1 MTERDALWWEVQG
14 RIARTPELLDQLWKY
29 LLGTEDFAT
38 AALDAL
44 EEAAY
49 AECPE
54 CGGLGSGDDDGEDP
68 HTTAAEKAL
77 ARYGQGEPAARVLV
91 DLLEEI
97 LGAKPLADIA
107 RVRLSA
113 QCEALRSRIEKQNAE
128 LSKLTGRIDKNV
140 QELAALEAE
149 LAALAPP
156 SAKVPASKG

>member
-1 MTERDALWWEVQG
+1 M
-14 RIARTPELLDQLWKY
+14 
-29 LLGTEDFAT
+29 
-38 AALDAL
+38 
-44 EEAAY
+44 
-49 AECPE
+49 
-54 CGGLGSGDDDGEDP
+54 
-68 HTTAAEKAL
+68 
-77 ARYGQGEPAARVLV
+77 LV